1 MRTMFQIMDDRL
13 HAGESLV
20 LVTVTAASGATPRGA
35 GAHMLVNHSGRIYG
49 TIGGGAVE
57 FRAVELAKQALHEQV
72 SNLHSFSLNRNDVED
87 LGMICGGE
95 VEVFFHFLSA
105 SHPDI
110 LALTQQ
116 AEALFVQDDA
126 FWLVSEVRDGRYLQI
141 FRRCDCPDWLFPYLT
156 GKPQRLQKDG
166 LNLFV
171 EQIHYPGR
179 VFIFGGGH
187 VAQELVP
194 VLSHI
199 GFRCVVLEDRP
210 EFAEKALFP
219 AAEEVHLID
228 FYHISDSVSISSDDY
243 VCIMT
248 RGHAHDTIIQ
258 AQLLKLRP
266 CYLGVIGSRK
276 EAAAVRNKLQ
286 EIYCFT
292 DEELGLIT
300 TPIGLSIQAE
310 TPEEIAIS
318 IAAQL
323 ISVRASRK
331 KL

>member
-1 MRTMFQIMDDRL
+1 MQEMFHLIEKHL
-13 HAGESLV
+13 CAGNSLV

-35 GAHMLVNHSGRIYG
+35 GAHMLVDHSGRIFG

-57 FRAVELAKQALHEQV
+57 YRAVELAKETLHHHT
-72 SNLHSFSLNRNDVED
+72 SNLHNFTLNRNDIEN

-95 VEVFFHFLSA
+95 VEVFFHFLSSA
-105 SHPDI
+105 DPHLIS
-110 LALTQQ
+110 LMQE
-116 AEALFVQDDA
+116 AEALFMNDEA
-126 FWLVSEVRDGRYLQI
+126 FWLVSNVNDDGQLQI
-141 FRRCDCPDWLFPYLT
+141 YRRSDCPDWLSPYLT
-156 GKPQRLQKDG
+156 GKPQRLNRDG

-210 EFAEKALFP
+210 EFADPALFP
-219 AAEEVHLID
+219 DAEEVHLID
-228 FYHISDSVSISSDDY
+228 FYHISDAVSISADDY

-276 EAAAVRNKLQ
+276 KAAAVRNKLQ